1 MKLAFPSLLLLRSI
15 HVTAASKANATML
28 EPLNG
33 TNVAPDITYS
43 RSRLMTPRSSPK
55 AEAGADSIES
65 PQHII
70 QIVDGDPT
78 GGPVDL

>member
-1 MKLAFPSLLLLRSI
+1 
-15 HVTAASKANATML
+15 
-28 EPLNG
+28 
-33 TNVAPDITYS
+33 
-43 RSRLMTPRSSPK
+43 MTPRSSPK

-78 GGPVDL
+78 GGPVDLWSDLEIVPTEQITLFIVAALSSIQDCADCSSLYGRYTR